1 MNFNELVVVERNRLY
16 DMEKEL
22 DQCKSTKPLQ
32 MVDESILAQPVE
44 QQPILAEPVEQQQIE
59 SPHQPEHHPIEQGNQ
74 FLSDLIQELPVKS
87 RESAKHVLRHL
98 FRGVEIGID
107 TNNYNI
113 LRFVPEK
120 NHRIRVRGSNIY
132 DILYALC
139 KQAPPPMPQ
148 QQNSTDHNSIP
159 CGMEIFL
166 EMLSKTGLG
175 SNHIVNCKYRN
186 MFLMNRKK

>member
-1 MNFNELVVVERNRLY
+1 MNFNELVVVERSRLY

-22 DQCKSTKPLQ
+22 DQCKSTKPL
-32 MVDESILAQPVE
+32 VDELILS
-44 QQPILAEPVEQQQIE
+44 EPVTSHLEPIQ
-59 SPHQPEHHPIEQGNQ
+59 QPEHQPIAEEQEVEPENK

-113 LRFVPEK
+113 LRFEPEK

-148 QQNSTDHNSIP
+148 QQNTADHNSIP

-186 MFLMNRKK
+186 MFLMYRKK